1 MKKQDLE
8 TVVEVALIIA
18 FFLIPTLINIGVF
31 ANQPILLVIWIVI
44 LPIMATVGMYVA
56 QFVGKKIAILWQFAK
71 FMLVGFSN
79 TAIDF
84 GVLNTLIL
92 FTGITGGLKIV
103 PLNATSFTLAV
114 INSFFWNKR
123 WVFKESGK
131 DANFA
136 TFFMVTLI
144 GLGINSGIVY
154 FLTTY
159 VDPLGVSSRNLW
171 VNVAKALATG
181 VSLFWNFA
189 GYKLIVFKK

>member
-1 MKKQDLE
+1 MKKQDLVAAIE
-8 TVVEVALIIA
+8 IALIIA
-18 FFLIPTLINIGVF
+18 LFLIPTLINTGAF
-31 ANQPILLVIWIVI
+31 ANQPILLAIWIVV
-44 LPIMATVGMYVA
+44 LPILAAVGIYVA
-56 QFVGKKIAILWQFAK
+56 NFIGKKIAILWQFAK
-71 FMLVGFSN
+71 FVLVGFSN

-123 WVFKESGK
+123 WVFKGGK
-131 DANFA
+131 DANFI

-144 GLGINSGIVY
+144 GLGINSSIVY

-159 VDPLGVSSRNLW
+159 VDPIGVTSRNLW

-189 GYKLIVFKK
+189 GYKLIVFKR